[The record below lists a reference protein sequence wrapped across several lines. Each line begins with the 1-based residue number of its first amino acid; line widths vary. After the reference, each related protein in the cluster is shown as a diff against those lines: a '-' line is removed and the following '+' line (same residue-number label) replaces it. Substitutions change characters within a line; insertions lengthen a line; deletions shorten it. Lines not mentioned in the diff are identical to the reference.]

1 MRLLPASR
9 SISSKLTRMNLLVSG
24 TALFLAFVA
33 FFSYDLVSFQ
43 QSLIRSLAAETRI
56 IGANSVSALLFNDK
70 EAAQATLAALGN
82 SPDIISAAIVTN
94 DGEVFAEYHPQG
106 GSGMQFPPLPRGQN
120 QRRWV
125 SGRHVMLAD
134 RIVLQGTSEGIVYIS
149 AQLEELGRRARQY
162 LAIALVILTFCLVA
176 AMLVTAAF
184 RRLVAQ
190 PIVALA
196 EMSRAVSRDRNYS
209 LRAPPSAEHDEI
221 AVLIE
226 SFNEMLTQIEQRDSA
241 LRRARDELEER
252 VQERTTELKAAN
264 RELEAFSYTVAHD
277 LRGPL
282 DAISGIGFVLQ
293 QGYSNN
299 VDADGKEM
307 LDRLRQSS
315 TKMAALIDDLLN
327 LSRAGTSALE
337 RSTVDLSRIAAS
349 IAEELCTGDPARNVY
364 FTIAPGAIVL
374 ADAGLMR
381 VVLENLLR
389 NAWKYTSR
397 RLSARIEFGFRRVG
411 AEIVCFVRD
420 NGAGFNPDFADRLFK
435 PFQRLHTQGEFVG
448 TGIGLATVQRSIA
461 RHGGRVWAEGA
472 IEQGATF
479 YFALDA

>member
-1 MRLLPASR
+1 
-9 SISSKLTRMNLLVSG
+9 MNLLVSG
-24 TALFLAFVA
+24 TALLLACVA

-43 QSLIRSLAAETRI
+43 RSLIRSLAAETRI
-56 IGANSVSALLFNDK
+56 VGSNSVSALLFNDQ
-70 EAAQATLAALGN
+70 EAAQTTLAALSS
-82 SPDIISAAIVTN
+82 SPDILGAAIVTN
-94 DGEVFAEYHPQG
+94 DGKIFAEYRSHG
-106 GSGMQFPPLPRGQN
+106 GSVMQFPYLSPGQN
-120 QRRWV
+120 QGKWV
-125 SGRHVMLAD
+125 SGRHVWLAN
-134 RIVLQGTSEGIVYIS
+134 RIVFQGSSEGTVYIS
-149 AQLEELGRRARQY
+149 AQLEELGHRARQY
-162 LAIALVILTFCLVA
+162 LVIAVAILTFCLVA
-176 AMLVTAAF
+176 AMLVTVAF

-190 PIVALA
+190 PIIALA

-209 LRAPPSAEHDEI
+209 LRAPPSREHDEI

-252 VQERTTELKAAN
+252 VQDRTAELKAAN

-282 DAISGIGFVLQ
+282 DAIGGIGFVLQ
-293 QGYSNN
+293 QGYADR

-307 LDRLRQSS
+307 LSRLRHSS
-315 TKMAALIDDLLN
+315 AKMAALIDDLLN
-327 LSRAGTSALE
+327 LSRAGTSTLE
-337 RSTVDLSRIAAS
+337 RSTVDLSRMASS
-349 IAEELCTGDPARNVY
+349 IAEELRSADPARNVS

-381 VVLENLLR
+381 VTLENLLR

-397 RLSARIEFGFRRVG
+397 RLSARIEFGFKRDG

-420 NGAGFNPDFADRLFK
+420 DGAGFNPEFTDRLFK
-435 PFQRLHTQGEFVG
+435 PFQRLHTQGEFMG
-448 TGIGLATVQRSIA
+448 TGIGLATVKRSVA

-472 IEQGATF
+472 LEQGATF